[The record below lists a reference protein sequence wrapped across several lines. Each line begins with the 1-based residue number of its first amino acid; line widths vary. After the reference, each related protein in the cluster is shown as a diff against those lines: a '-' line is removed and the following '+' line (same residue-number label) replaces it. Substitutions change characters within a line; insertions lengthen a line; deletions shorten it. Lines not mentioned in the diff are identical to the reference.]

1 MKILPLHC
9 KLLDL
14 RVVSQQA
21 SSPGSS
27 GGGGGGGE
35 EGELA
40 ATSVEFKYLH

>member
-14 RVVSQQA
+14 RMVSLQA

-27 GGGGGGGE
+27 GGGAGK